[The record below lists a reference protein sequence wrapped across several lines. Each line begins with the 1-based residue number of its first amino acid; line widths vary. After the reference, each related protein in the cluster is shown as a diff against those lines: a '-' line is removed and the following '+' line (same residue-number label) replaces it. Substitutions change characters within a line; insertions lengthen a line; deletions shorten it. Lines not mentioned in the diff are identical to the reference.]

1 MRATFAV
8 RTWPKCDSFFW
19 GGFVFH
25 LGASTS
31 HFLGSIS
38 NVRGTFEPKKTL
50 APPNNP
56 KIWPKTCPG
65 GSKNWSIFLW
75 QFCQNTDKTCGQD
88 IKNLPKI
95 RKIFF
100 FFLGLEEVKVRI
112 CVRLNCPILNLIL
125 LTAFH
130 KFARLRGPNKHKWYL
145 VSLKNF
151 KAPLAT
157 ARRSVKGQ
165 ILE

>member
-1 MRATFAV
+1 MRTTFAL
-8 RTWPKCDSFFW
+8 RCWPKSDSFFGGALFFIW
-19 GGFVFH
+19 GHQLATFLDQSAMLEEH
-25 LGASTS
+25 LSQ
-31 HFLGSIS
+31 
-38 NVRGTFEPKKTL
+38 KKTL

-88 IKNLPKI
+88 IKNLTKI

-130 KFARLRGPNKHKWYL
+130 KFARLRGPNKHQWYL